1 MNIFL
6 VYILAGVEGLQDL
19 IDLIKYFA
27 FTISEGDYLND
38 WVTHLDVSIQP
49 SVLIIG
55 KWLSELV
62 F

>member
-38 WVTHLDVSIQP
+38 WLTHLPPDLADAARV
-49 SVLIIG
+49 IG
-55 KWLSELV
+55 EWLANLNL
-62 F
+62 